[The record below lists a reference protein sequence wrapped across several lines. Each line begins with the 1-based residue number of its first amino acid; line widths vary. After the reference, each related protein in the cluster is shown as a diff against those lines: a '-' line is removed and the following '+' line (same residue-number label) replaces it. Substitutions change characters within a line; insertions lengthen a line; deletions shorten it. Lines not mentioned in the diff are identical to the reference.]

1 MYMSSRA
8 NASAKARRAGGATME
23 SNTNDI
29 NSINSDQSN
38 TQKQAISVKQA
49 IILLNT
55 KVNSLTNQVNST
67 GINNQSNVNVE
78 LGTLEM
84 RSSELQKK
92 NDLLTNELN
101 TFRSTFK
108 SDLEKQKN
116 SLTEVK
122 DMILKLQSSV
132 TDLQTTVLKLNN
144 N

>member
-101 TFRSTFK
+101 IFRSTFK

-132 TDLQTTVLKLNN
+132 TDLQNTVLKLNN

>member
-92 NDLLTNELN
+92 NDRSNESI
-101 TFRSTFK
+101 RGCY
-108 SDLEKQKN
+108 
-116 SLTEVK
+116 
-122 DMILKLQSSV
+122 
-132 TDLQTTVLKLNN
+132 
-144 N
+144 